1 MEDKKRIY
9 ILLAVGV
16 FFLSLSGILI
26 KLATAPPMITAFY
39 RMLFSVLLLSP
50 YFFFRHRGDFKCFLD
65 YRPLV
70 VGFLLAVHFI
80 LWISSIQYTDISN
93 SVIFVALQPLF
104 TIILEYLFAR
114 EDLKEGAV
122 IGIIMAV
129 IGSVVI
135 SIGDF
140 YQLGD
145 KLFGNF
151 LALSAALFAASYLF
165 IGRGV
170 RKKIDYF
177 PYLYILYTYA
187 ALFLGIGVYLFDLPF
202 TGYGSSNYLIFI
214 GLAVGPTLIG
224 HSILNFSVRY
234 LPTSIVSLSILG
246 EPILTTFLAWLLL
259 NEAVRITTII
269 GGIFILGGIYLASVY
284 NNYQQKKKIFNENKR
299 KEIREKKLKS
309 SES

>member
-1 MEDKKRIY
+1 MDFKKKIY
-9 ILLAVGV
+9 ILLAVGI

-26 KLATAPPMITAFY
+26 KLADAPPLITAFY
-39 RMLFSVLLLSP
+39 RMLFTVLLLTP
-50 YFFFRHRGDFKCFLD
+50 YFIFKHKSKARYFLD

-104 TIILEYLFAR
+104 TIVLEYLFAR

-129 IGSVVI
+129 IGSAVI

-151 LALSAALFAASYLF
+151 LALSAAFFASSYLF

-170 RKKIDYF
+170 RKKLDYF
-177 PYLYILYTYA
+177 PYLYILYSYA
-187 ALFLGIGVYLFDLPF
+187 AFFLGIGVYLFDIPF
-202 TGYGSSNYLIFI
+202 SGYGFNNYFIF
-214 GLAVGPTLIG
+214 LALAIGPTLIG
-224 HSILNFSVRY
+224 HSILNYSVRY

-259 NEAVRITTII
+259 KEEVMLTTII
-269 GGIFILGGIYLASVY
+269 GGAFILGGIYLASVY
-284 NNYQQKKKIFNENKR
+284 NYHQKKKKKKKNKQKEKR
-299 KEIREKKLKS
+299 KLQG
-309 SES
+309 

>member
-1 MEDKKRIY
+1 MDYKKKIY
-9 ILLAVGV
+9 ILLAVGI
-16 FFLSLSGILI
+16 FFLSTSGVLI
-26 KLATAPPMITAFY
+26 KVATAPPLITAFY
-39 RMLFSVLLLSP
+39 RMFFTVLILTP
-50 YFFFRHRGDFKCFLD
+50 YFLIKHRKDARYFLD
-65 YRPLV
+65 YRPLL

-122 IGIIMAV
+122 IGIVMAV
-129 IGSVVI
+129 IGSSII

-151 LALSAALFAASYLF
+151 LALSAALFASSYLF

-170 RKKIDYF
+170 RKKLNYF

-187 ALFLGIGVYLFDLPF
+187 AIFLAAGVYIFEIPF
-202 TGYGSSNYLIFI
+202 AGYGSTNYLIF
-214 GLAVGPTLIG
+214 LALALGPTIVG
-224 HSILNFSVRY
+224 HSILNLAVRY

-259 NEAVRITTII
+259 NEEVRMTTMF
-269 GGIFILGGIYLASVY
+269 GGAFILGGIYLASVY
-284 NNYQQKKKIFNENKR
+284 NNHQNRKKER
-299 KEIREKKLKS
+299 LQ
-309 SES
+309 

>member
-1 MEDKKRIY
+1 
-9 ILLAVGV
+9 LSTSGV
-16 FFLSLSGILI
+16 LI
-26 KLATAPPMITAFY
+26 KVATAPPLITAFY
-39 RMLFSVLLLSP
+39 RMFFTVLILTP
-50 YFFFRHRGDFKCFLD
+50 YFLIKHRKDARYFLD
-65 YRPLV
+65 YRPLL

-122 IGIIMAV
+122 IGIVMAV
-129 IGSVVI
+129 IGSSII

-151 LALSAALFAASYLF
+151 LALSAALFASSYLF

-170 RKKIDYF
+170 RKKLNYF

-187 ALFLGIGVYLFDLPF
+187 AIFLAAGVYIFEIPF
-202 TGYGSSNYLIFI
+202 AGYGSTNYLIF
-214 GLAVGPTLIG
+214 LALALGPTIVG
-224 HSILNFSVRY
+224 HSILNLAVRY

-259 NEAVRITTII
+259 NEEVRMTTMF
-269 GGIFILGGIYLASVY
+269 GGAFILGGIYLASVY
-284 NNYQQKKKIFNENKR
+284 NNHQNRKKER
-299 KEIREKKLKS
+299 LQ
-309 SES
+309 

>member
-1 MEDKKRIY
+1 MDYKKKIY

-16 FFLSLSGILI
+16 FFLSTSGILI
-26 KLATAPPMITAFY
+26 KVATAPPLITAFY
-39 RMLFSVLLLSP
+39 RMLFTVLILTP
-50 YFFFRHRGDFKCFLD
+50 YFLIKHRSDARYFLD
-65 YRPLV
+65 YRPIL

-93 SVIFVALQPLF
+93 SVIFVAMQPLF
-104 TIILEYLFAR
+104 TIILEYFFAR

-122 IGIIMAV
+122 IGLVMAV
-129 IGSVVI
+129 IGSSII

-151 LALSAALFAASYLF
+151 LALSAALFASSYLF

-170 RKKIDYF
+170 RKKLNYF
-177 PYLYILYTYA
+177 PYLYILYSYA
-187 ALFLGIGVYLFDLPF
+187 ALFLGIGVYLFDIPF
-202 TGYGSSNYLIFI
+202 GGYGTSNYLIF
-214 GLAVGPTLIG
+214 LALALGPTLVG
-224 HSILNFSVRY
+224 HSILNLAVRY

-259 NEAVRITTII
+259 NEQVQITTMF
-269 GGIFILGGIYLASVY
+269 GGAFILGGIYLASVY
-284 NNYQQKKKIFNENKR
+284 NNHQNKKKN
-299 KEIREKKLKS
+299 KLKQTPG
-309 SES
+309 

>member
-1 MEDKKRIY
+1 MDFKKKIY
-9 ILLAVGV
+9 ILLAVGI

-26 KLATAPPMITAFY
+26 KIAEAPPLITAFY
-39 RMLFSVLLLSP
+39 RMFFTVLLLTP
-50 YFFFRHRGDFKCFLD
+50 YFLIRHRSKARYFLD

-80 LWISSIQYTDISN
+80 LWISSIQYTAISN

-114 EDLKEGAV
+114 EDLKGGAV

-129 IGSVVI
+129 IGSSII
-135 SIGDF
+135 SIADF

-151 LALSAALFAASYLF
+151 LALSAALFASSYLF

-170 RKKIDYF
+170 RKKLDYF
-177 PYLYILYTYA
+177 PYLYILYSYA
-187 ALFLGIGVYLFDLPF
+187 AFFLAIGVYLFDIPF
-202 TGYGSSNYLIFI
+202 RGYGINNYIIFL

-224 HSILNFSVRY
+224 HSILNYSVRY

-246 EPILTTFLAWLLL
+246 EPILTTFMAWLLL
-259 NEAVRITTII
+259 NEQVMLTTII
-269 GGIFILGGIYLASVY
+269 GGSFILGGIYLGSVY
-284 NNYQQKKKIFNENKR
+284 NYRQKQR
-299 KEIREKKLKS
+299 KSKVNTS
-309 SES
+309 QS

>member
-1 MEDKKRIY
+1 MEFKKKIY
-9 ILLAVGV
+9 ILLAVGI

-26 KLATAPPMITAFY
+26 KVVSAPPLITAFY
-39 RMLFSVLLLSP
+39 RMLFTVLLLSP
-50 YFFFRHRGDFKCFLD
+50 YFFIKHKSKVRYFLD
-65 YRPLV
+65 YRPLL

-104 TIILEYLFAR
+104 TIILEYFFAR

-122 IGIIMAV
+122 IGIVMAV
-129 IGSVVI
+129 IGSTVI
-135 SIGDF
+135 SIGDL

-151 LALSAALFAASYLF
+151 LALSAALFASSYLF

-170 RKKIDYF
+170 RKKLDYF

-187 ALFLGIGVYLFDLPF
+187 AIFLGIGVYLFKIPF
-202 TGYGSSNYLIFI
+202 SGHGLNNYLLFLA
-214 GLAVGPTLIG
+214 LAVGPTLIG
-224 HSILNFSVRY
+224 HSILNYAVRY
-234 LPTSIVSLSILG
+234 LSTSIVSLSILG

-259 NEAVRITTII
+259 NEEVRMTTMI
-269 GGIFILGGIYLASVY
+269 GGAFILGGIYLGSVY
-284 NNYQQKKKIFNENKR
+284 NNHQKQKMNSLNGKQ
-299 KEIREKKLKS
+299 S
-309 SES
+309 

>member
-1 MEDKKRIY
+1 MDFKKKIY
-9 ILLAVGV
+9 ILLAGGI

-26 KLATAPPMITAFY
+26 KIAAAPPLITAFY
-39 RMLFSVLLLSP
+39 RMFFTVLLLTP
-50 YFFFRHRGDFKCFLD
+50 YFLYKHRDKAEYFLD

-80 LWISSIQYTDISN
+80 LWISSIQYTDIAN

-104 TIILEYLFAR
+104 TIILEYFFAR

-129 IGSVVI
+129 IGSSII

-140 YQLGD
+140 YQLGE

-151 LALSAALFAASYLF
+151 LALSAALFASSYLF

-170 RKKIDYF
+170 RKKLDYF
-177 PYLYILYTYA
+177 PYLYILYSYA
-187 ALFLGIGVYLFDLPF
+187 ALVLGIAVYLLDIPF
-202 TGYGSSNYLIFI
+202 GGYGAQNYLIFL

-224 HSILNFSVRY
+224 HSILNYAVRY

-246 EPILTTFLAWLLL
+246 EPILTTFLAWILL
-259 NEAVRITTII
+259 NEEVMLTTII
-269 GGIFILGGIYLASVY
+269 GGAFILGGIYLASVY
-284 NNYQQKKKIFNENKR
+284 NNRQKR
-299 KEIREKKLKS
+299 AA
-309 SES
+309 ES